1 MNTGPEGETMTG
13 QLQGDFTFRQQ
24 RWSQLKRVLSLG
36 KHDHPDV
43 QPKECEETDAAPSM
57 QPSTDCTLGAC
68 PKQSS
73 REQSLEEDNI
83 NQKCQNW
90 EESIQRMEY
99 EINNLKTKLRNHSDK
114 MSTPRPTPEVRPNED
129 PHSAWQQLSGRGAV
143 HLSHHKQHTHEE
155 QEQHWVR
162 DGGRLGR
169 RSSLTDNLDVR
180 RTEDPDDLIQHC
192 LLVVKG
198 PNAQL
203 PRVVTGNQVDSAGW
217 IAQGCTATKY
227 GQS

>member
-99 EINNLKTKLRNHSDK
+99 EINNPKTKLRKPHWQDVHTQANTWSQTKRGPPQRMATAQRQRGRALKSSQATHTWRTRAALGERWRKTWEKIQPNRQPRCEENRGSRWPDPAL
-114 MSTPRPTPEVRPNED
+114 STGGKRTKCTT
-129 PHSAWQQLSGRGAV
+129 AKSGDR
-143 HLSHHKQHTHEE
+143 K
-155 QEQHWVR
+155 
-162 DGGRLGR
+162 
-169 RSSLTDNLDVR
+169 SS
-180 RTEDPDDLIQHC
+180 
-192 LLVVKG
+192 G
-198 PNAQL
+198 
-203 PRVVTGNQVDSAGW
+203 
-217 IAQGCTATKY
+217 
-227 GQS
+227 